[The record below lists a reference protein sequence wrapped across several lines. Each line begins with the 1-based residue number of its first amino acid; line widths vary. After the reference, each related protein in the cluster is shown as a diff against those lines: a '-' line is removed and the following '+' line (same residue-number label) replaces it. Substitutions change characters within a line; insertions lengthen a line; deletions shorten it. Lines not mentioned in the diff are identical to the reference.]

1 MTRLSRREVICP
13 KCGTIGTMI
22 YYASVNTMFDS
33 SLIDELVDG
42 TLNTHACSGCGQVI
56 RLPSDVLINCPQCMF
71 MINPTDEVEKIK
83 EKLKLNGIMT
93 EDGIILDGLSSRLLK
108 TISKKDSKR
117 KSLDKLSSLH
127 PPPPPTSHPPS
138 NNKENYTKTK
148 ERANKKNSSN
158 KMNLSKSLETKL
170 NNLIAFFKD
179 KSVVVA
185 FSGGVD
191 SSLLAFLSNKYAKET
206 LLVTEKSILYPDEEI
221 KLASEYAKKYG
232 ITHLIV
238 ERDPLKDENF
248 RANPKNRCYICKTGL
263 YKDIIKIKEE
273 RDFDLI
279 LDGSNIDDLSDY
291 RPGMQAL
298 KELNITTPY
307 IDFKINKQE
316 IREICKYFNLD
327 VQSKPSM
334 ACFSSRIPYDQDIN
348 EEKLDMIREAE
359 NFLRN
364 TYNLNQLR
372 VRLHE
377 GKLARIEL
385 MPEDIMKVMTN
396 ENFKKIKTK
405 FKQLGFCYITV
416 DLEGF
421 RSGSLNEV
429 LTFNEE
435 D

>member
-1 MTRLSRREVICP
+1 MDLS
-13 KCGTIGTMI
+13 K
-22 YYASVNTMFDS
+22 N
-33 SLIDELVDG
+33 
-42 TLNTHACSGCGQVI
+42 
-56 RLPSDVLINCPQCMF
+56 
-71 MINPTDEVEKIK
+71 
-83 EKLKLNGIMT
+83 LNGKL
-93 EDGIILDGLSSRLLK
+93 E
-108 TISKKDSKR
+108 
-117 KSLDKLSSLH
+117 SL
-127 PPPPPTSHPPS
+127 TSFL
-138 NNKENYTKTK
+138 
-148 ERANKKNSSN
+148 RNKKV
-158 KMNLSKSLETKL
+158 
-170 NNLIAFFKD
+170 I
-179 KSVVVA
+179 VA

-191 SSLLAFLSNKYAKET
+191 SSLLAFLSNKHAKEA

-221 KLASEYAKKYG
+221 QLTSEFAKKYD
-232 ITHLIV
+232 INHLII
-238 ERDPLKDENF
+238 ERNPLEDEEF
-248 RANPKNRCYICKTGL
+248 RVNPKNRCYICKTGL
-263 YKDIIKIKEE
+263 YEDIIKIKEE
-273 RDFDLI
+273 RNFDLI

-316 IREICKYFNLD
+316 IREICKYFNLE

-359 NFLRN
+359 SFLRN
-364 TYNLNQLR
+364 TYNLSQLR

-396 ENFKKIKTK
+396 ENIEKIKTK
-405 FKQLGFCYITV
+405 FKQLGFCYITI